1 MKLVIPVLSLET
13 GGTRF
18 IYQLANEMVDKGH
31 SVQIVLPANAALA
44 WPLKAQ
50 ITRVKELTPATIP
63 PGDFILPNFYPT
75 VFPAWESKKGRVV
88 RLSLGYEPLW
98 VKEKEKEKALAS
110 YLINIP
116 IISISEWHR
125 QLILQGTGRNSTV
138 IPGGVDS
145 KIFCPYPKKSLS
157 TGRLLIAYILR
168 SKEHGYTWKGS
179 EDFWG
184 ACQKLDKL
192 VPAFDIQVVAP
203 EGANYPAPLPY
214 EIVKARSDIEMAH
227 FYAQADIFVS
237 TSYFESFSMPPLEA
251 MACGTAVVTTDN
263 GGNRDYAKNGENCL
277 LVPPSDTQQ
286 LTKVLAH
293 LLAQVTVRDQLAQAG
308 RNFAQAWTWRHS
320 ADKLE
325 AFLLQ
330 LARN

>member
-1 MKLVIPVLSLET
+1 MKLVIPVISLET
-13 GGTRF
+13 GGTRY

-31 SVQIVLPANAALA
+31 SVEIVLPANASVA
-44 WPLKAQ
+44 WPLRAQ
-50 ITRVKELTPATIP
+50 ITRVKELTPHTIP
-63 PGDFILPNFYPT
+63 PADFILPNFYPT

-98 VKEKEKEKALAS
+98 VEEREKALAS
-110 YLINIP
+110 YLINAP
-116 IISISEWHR
+116 IIAISEWHR

-145 KIFCPYPKKSLS
+145 AVFCPYPKRSLS
-157 TGRLLIAYILR
+157 SGRLSIAYILR

-179 EDFWG
+179 EDFWE
-184 ACQKLDKL
+184 ACQHLTPL
-192 VPAFDIQVVAP
+192 VPAFDVQVVAP

-214 EIVKARSDIEMAH
+214 EIVKADTDSEMAR

-251 MACGTAVVTTDN
+251 MASGTAVVTTDN
-263 GGNRDYAKNGENCL
+263 GGNRDYTKNGENCL
-277 LVPPSDTQQ
+277 LVPPSDIQQ
-286 LTKVLAH
+286 LTQVLAH
-293 LLAQVTVRDQLAQAG
+293 LLTQETARNQLALAG
-308 RNFAQAWTWRHS
+308 RHFAQSWTWRQS

-325 AFLLQ
+325 ALLLK
-330 LARN
+330 LART